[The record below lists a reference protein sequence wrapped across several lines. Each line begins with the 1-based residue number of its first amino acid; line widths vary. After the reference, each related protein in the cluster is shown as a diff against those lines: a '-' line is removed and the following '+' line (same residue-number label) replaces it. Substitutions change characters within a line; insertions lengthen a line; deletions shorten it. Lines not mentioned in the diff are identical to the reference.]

1 MLKYVM
7 CSLHCTP
14 PEREL
19 VEGKVIR
26 GSFASREQKVTTEY
40 Q

>member
-1 MLKYVM
+1 MRKYVM
-7 CSLHCTP
+7 CLLHCTP

-19 VEGKVIR
+19 VEGSVIQS
-26 GSFASREQKVTTEY
+26 SFASREQQVTTEY

>member
-1 MLKYVM
+1 MRKYVM
-7 CSLHCTP
+7 SSLHCTL

-19 VEGKVIR
+19 VEGSVIQKY
-26 GSFASREQKVTTEY
+26 FASREQKVATEY